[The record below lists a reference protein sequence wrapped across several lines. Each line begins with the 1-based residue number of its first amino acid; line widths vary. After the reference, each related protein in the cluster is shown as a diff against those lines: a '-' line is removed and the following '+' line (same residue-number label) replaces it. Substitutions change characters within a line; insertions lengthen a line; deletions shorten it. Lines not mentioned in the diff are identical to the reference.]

1 MPSVSD
7 LLFAALLLGLS
18 CGALGRLLL
27 RDAGT
32 GWHIRNGQMMLQTHS
47 ITRVDPFSA
56 TMSGRPWY
64 AWEWLYDVLIAAIHH
79 VLGLNGVVFYT
90 AAVIAATFV
99 LVFHLALRRGG
110 SLPITLF
117 LLVLSLGASA
127 VHFLARPHVLS
138 WLLAVIWFEVLDSAA
153 SGAGLDSKLNL
164 DSESSQIWRLF
175 CLPLLMLLWVNLHGG
190 FLLGFALL
198 GVYLLAAGIQYFTR
212 QERREK
218 IGTWLKTIGLVSVLS
233 LLASLVNPYGYAL
246 HVHIYRYLSDRF
258 LMNHVSEF
266 LSPDFHGVAQQCF
279 AVLLLVTIAALS
291 SAKRQHQPARLLVI
305 LLAAYSGLYAS
316 RNLPVSAMLLTL
328 IVAPLLSETAAKASE
343 NAAIVPWLR
352 TLFSRLQSFAAR
364 MEKLEARFQG
374 PLWMVLVFVLGM
386 WACMHGGRL
395 GSAQLLSA
403 YFDDKHFPV
412 EAAELIAQRD
422 IREPIFCPDQW
433 GGFLIYRLYPQTKVM
448 VDDRHDLY
456 GDQFFKDYLKV
467 VLVQPEWRKVLEEKH
482 VNWILVQKNS
492 SLGTILEQTA
502 GWKLIH
508 EDRTSVLF
516 HRERA
521 AAETNSVARAP
532 SPRSRMDKTAIC
544 ASNHLW
550 MGEPAGQTG
559 CRGNRQTLRVGAPA
573 PHG

>member
-7 LLFAALLLGLS
+7 LLFVALLLGLS

-32 GWHIRNGQMMLQTHS
+32 GWHIRNGQLMMQTHS

-56 TMSGRPWY
+56 TMSGQPWY
-64 AWEWLYDVLIAAIHH
+64 AWEWLYDLLIAAIHH

-90 AAVIAATFV
+90 AAVMAATFV
-99 LVFHLALRRGG
+99 LVFHLAMRRGG

-138 WLLAVIWFEVLDSAA
+138 WLFTVIWFELLDTAA
-153 SGAGLDSKLNL
+153 TSAGLDSEPNL
-164 DSESSQIWRLF
+164 DSEPSKDRRLF
-175 CLPLLMLLWVNLHGG
+175 WLPLLMLLWVNLHGG

-198 GVYLLAAGIQYFTR
+198 GVYLLGGGIQYFTCP
-212 QERREK
+212 ERREAVVR
-218 IGTWLKTIGLVSVLS
+218 WLKRLGLVSVLS
-233 LLASLVNPYGYAL
+233 LLASFINPYGYKL
-246 HVHIYRYLSDRF
+246 HLHIYRYLSDRF

-279 AVLLLVTIAALS
+279 AVLLLVTIAALA
-291 SAKRQHQPARLLVI
+291 SALRKHQPAQLLVI

-316 RNLPVSAMLLTL
+316 RNLPASAMLLSLT
-328 IVAPLLSETAAKASE
+328 VAPLLSETVAKASE
-343 NAAIVPWLR
+343 NTAITPWLR
-352 TLFSRLQSFAAR
+352 TLFTTVRSFGAR
-364 MEKLEARFQG
+364 MEKLEVHFQG
-374 PLWMVLVFVLGM
+374 HLWLVLAFLLGL

-395 GSAQLLSA
+395 GSAQLFDA
-403 YFDDKHFPV
+403 YFDDKRFPV

-433 GGFLIYRLYPQTKVM
+433 GGYLIYRLYPQTKVL

-467 VLVQPEWRKVLEEKH
+467 VFVQAEWSKVLDEKH
-482 VNWILVQKNS
+482 VDWVLVQKNS

-508 EDRTSVLF
+508 EDRTAMLF
-516 HRERA
+516 HR
-521 AAETNSVARAP
+521 
-532 SPRSRMDKTAIC
+532 SP
-544 ASNHLW
+544 
-550 MGEPAGQTG
+550 
-559 CRGNRQTLRVGAPA
+559 
-573 PHG
+573 